1 MGYRSNV
8 RMVVHGPK
16 KIILAGFGA
25 LALTGDATMHECL
38 TEWAI
43 TEDGVQKG
51 DDGIDT
57 PLAVAIL
64 GKGGTDWKWYGGYEW
79 VAAHE
84 KIFAY
89 FEELYENYPNERPYN
104 LLSGAFAR
112 IGEDVEDTVTQFWGN
127 ESYGLLAV
135 QRTIDCPYDS
145 EEKPDLRAS
154 LSKA

>member
-8 RMVVHGPK
+8 RMVIHGPK
-16 KIILAGFGA
+16 EVILAGFGA

-38 TEWAI
+38 AEWAI
-43 TEDGVQKG
+43 TEDGVQKTVG
-51 DDGIDT
+51 EPDV

-64 GKGGTDWKWYGGYEW
+64 GKGGTDWKWYGSYEW

-89 FEELYENYPNERPYN
+89 FEELYEDRPNERPYN

-112 IGEDVEDTVTQFWGN
+112 IGEDTDDIVTQFWGN
-127 ESYGLLAV
+127 DPYDLLSV